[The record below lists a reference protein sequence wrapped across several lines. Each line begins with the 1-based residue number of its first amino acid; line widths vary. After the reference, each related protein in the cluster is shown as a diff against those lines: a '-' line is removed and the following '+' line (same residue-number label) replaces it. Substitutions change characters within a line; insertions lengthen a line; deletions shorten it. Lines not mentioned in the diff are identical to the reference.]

1 MLSHDFLIMKF
12 GSHCQKIYRQAQS
25 VFCRQLSTQGS
36 LDTSTVVRS
45 EACVRSRG
53 SSEDLCQPEKFNSL
67 VISSKPDFMTT
78 SKTMPKSPII
88 KVWPELIGDDD
99 RWLIVDSDFLP
110 GYMALDRLANKKTP

>member
-1 MLSHDFLIMKF
+1 MHSLFS
-12 GSHCQKIYRQAQS
+12 QTTYRT
-25 VFCRQLSTQGS
+25 TQCS
-36 LDTSTVVRS
+36 ADRD
-45 EACVRSRG
+45 SRG